1 MNTMN
6 RLLLASVLLLTGGC
20 CNNQPRPWTQSQPV
34 PPPSPRPVLP
44 VNPAPQ
50 AAFPVAPPPG
60 APYPAQP
67 PGAAFPTAPPAAPYP
82 VAVPAQPP
90 GGAFPTVPPTAPSA
104 PLQPQSSYPT
114 APPSDP
120 IAQVEN
126 RWQPINPGV
135 QLGAPEPV
143 ASAAAKPP
151 TALYPPDK
159 TAEPPLGSAT
169 ALPVGIAQFALAK
182 DNVATGLRPLLDEGL
197 DWLKAHGYRS
207 VVQIQLPG
215 DKDSPDRKQVEKRG
229 MIYLSLDVSP
239 QTLSKDTVLEFNRI
253 VRDTSGQPVFIYD
266 RDGALAGALWYLYF
280 RTVDQFPDD
289 VARVRARSLGLRED
303 RDGTHR
309 DMWLA
314 VQKYL
319 GGVKGEE

>member
-6 RLLLASVLLLTGGC
+6 RLLLASVLLLAGGC
-20 CNNQPRPWTQSQPV
+20 CNNQPRPWMQSQPA

-44 VNPAPQ
+44 VAPAPQ
-50 AAFPVAPPPG
+50 AAFPVAP
-60 APYPAQP
+60 
-67 PGAAFPTAPPAAPYP
+67 PPAAPYP

-90 GGAFPTVPPTAPSA
+90 GGAFPTVPPTAPPA
-104 PLQPQSSYPT
+104 PLQPQSSFPT
-114 APPSDP
+114 APPSEP

-143 ASAAAKPP
+143 ASAAGKPP

-159 TAEPPLGSAT
+159 TAEPPLAGAT
-169 ALPVGIAQFALAK
+169 SLPVGIAQFAPAK

-215 DKDSPDRKQVEKRG
+215 ANDSPDRKQVEKRG
-229 MIYLSLDVSP
+229 MKYLSLELSP
-239 QTLSKDTVLEFNRI
+239 QSLSKENVEEFNRI

-266 RDGALAGALWYLYF
+266 RDGALASALWYLYF

-319 GGVKGEE
+319 SGS